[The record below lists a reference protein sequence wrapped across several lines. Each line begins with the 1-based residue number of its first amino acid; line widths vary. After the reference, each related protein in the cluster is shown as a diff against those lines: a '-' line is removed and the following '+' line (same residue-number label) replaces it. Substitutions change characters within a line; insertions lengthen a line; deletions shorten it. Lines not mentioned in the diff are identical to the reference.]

1 MSGYLNSFDYAIIIA
16 YVCLLIGMTLY
27 LKKFASASLED
38 YLVGGR
44 SLPWWMLGASGMAS
58 FLDVAGTMLIVS
70 FLYMLGPRGLFIE
83 FRGGAVLVLALMM
96 LWTGKWHRR
105 SGCLTGAEWMIYR
118 FGDGPGG
125 RFAQLAKALATIAWL
140 IGMLAL
146 LIKAIGLFLSML
158 LPFSPMQCAVVLIGF
173 AAVYTMF
180 SGFYGVVF
188 TDLLQSVII
197 LAAVGLVA
205 YLAMTEVPDA
215 QALQA
220 LATQVTGNAH
230 WTTATPQWNTPM
242 PEGYKDYEALIAF
255 AGIYLL
261 RNVFFGMGTGD
272 DPKYFGAKS
281 DAECSKLSFL
291 WTCLMSVRWPMMI
304 GFAILGLVLVS
315 NLFPDQAVIREISD
329 LVKNSHPEVTE
340 ETWQDVTSKLI
351 NAESSSDQQLVE
363 ELRSRLG
370 ERWKDQLLLVSYNG
384 TVNPE
389 RILPAV
395 LLFKIPSGFR
405 GLMLIALLAASMS
418 TFDSNVNM
426 TAGLFVRDIYQKYI
440 RPTAEIRELLIATWA
455 FIAAVVLVSFA
466 FAYSVR
472 NIHEIWDWI
481 IMGLG
486 GGMMM
491 PIVLRL
497 YWWRYNGGGFAVG
510 MVCGMTAAI
519 LQRWLAPEMGAH
531 FQLLFIA
538 GVGLIASVTGT
549 LLTPA
554 TDINVLRNF
563 YRTTW
568 PFGLWKQFKDE
579 LPEPVKQQVSSEH
592 RRDISA
598 LPFALTFQVMIFLV
612 PMLAV
617 IRNWT
622 AFVICSLIG
631 IVALVGLYQIW
642 LRNINVPAPSMAAG
656 RENDIS
662 RT

>member
-1 MSGYLNSFDYAIIIA
+1 
-16 YVCLLIGMTLY
+16 
-27 LKKFASASLED
+27 
-38 YLVGGR
+38 
-44 SLPWWMLGASGMAS
+44 
-58 FLDVAGTMLIVS
+58 
-70 FLYMLGPRGLFIE
+70 
-83 FRGGAVLVLALMM
+83 
-96 LWTGKWHRR
+96 
-105 SGCLTGAEWMIYR
+105 
-118 FGDGPGG
+118 
-125 RFAQLAKALATIAWL
+125 
-140 IGMLAL
+140 
-146 LIKAIGLFLSML
+146 
-158 LPFSPMQCAVVLIGF
+158 
-173 AAVYTMF
+173 
-180 SGFYGVVF
+180 
-188 TDLLQSVII
+188 
-197 LAAVGLVA
+197 
-205 YLAMTEVPDA
+205 
-215 QALQA
+215 
-220 LATQVTGNAH
+220 
-230 WTTATPQWNTPM
+230 
-242 PEGYKDYEALIAF
+242 LIAF

-315 NLFPDQAVIREISD
+315 TLFPDQAVIREISD
-329 LVKNSHPEVTE
+329 LIKESHPEVTE

-351 NAESSSDQQLVE
+351 NAESPSDQQLVE
-363 ELRSRLG
+363 ELQSRLG

-440 RPTAEIRELLIATWA
+440 RPAANIRELLIATWA

-466 FAYSVR
+466 FAYSVK

-491 PIVLRL
+491 PIILRL
-497 YWWRYNGGGFAVG
+497 YWWRFNGGGFAFG
-510 MVCGMTAAI
+510 MVCGMGAAI

-531 FQLLFIA
+531 YQLLLIA
-538 GVGLIASVTGT
+538 AVGLVASVAGT

-554 TDINVLRNF
+554 TDSEVLRNF

-579 LPEPVKQQVSSEH
+579 LPEHTKQQVTSEH
-592 RRDISA
+592 RRDITA
-598 LPFALTFQVMIFLV
+598 LPFALTFQVMIFLA
-612 PMLAV
+612 PMLVV

-622 AFVICSLIG
+622 AFATCSLIG
-631 IVALVGLYQIW
+631 AVAFFGLYKIW
-642 LRNINVPAPSMAAG
+642 LRHINTPAPQIKMRVG
-656 RENDIS
+656 DPLR
-662 RT
+662 